1 MWVEDKL
8 KVTAKEADYVYR
20 FGDEEPHMVRDIR
33 LRDDPETGMDIAI
46 LTTGMSDTP
55 YIGLKE
61 AAPLEGSQA
70 YVIGYAG
77 IDILGEFWQAMDDI
91 MKDPRERPDSFDE
104 LMRKATDRML
114 ECLKKEGPSVEVG
127 LLGSSTR
134 IYDMD
139 ARRFHGTAWGG
150 FSGGPIVDELGNCL

>member
-1 MWVEDKL
+1 
-8 KVTAKEADYVYR
+8 
-20 FGDEEPHMVRDIR
+20 MVRDIR
-33 LRDDPETGMDIAI
+33 LREDPETGMDIAV
-46 LTTGMSDTP
+46 LATGMTDTP

-61 AAPLEGSQA
+61 AAPLEGTQA

-77 IDILGEFWQAMDDI
+77 IDLLTEFWQAMDDI
-91 MKDPRERPDSFDE
+91 MKDPRERPGTFDE

-139 ARRFHGTAWGG
+139 ARRFHGQAWGG
-150 FSGGPIVDELGNCL
+150 FSGAPVMDELGNCLGLLPWGMKKDGVILSPLSI